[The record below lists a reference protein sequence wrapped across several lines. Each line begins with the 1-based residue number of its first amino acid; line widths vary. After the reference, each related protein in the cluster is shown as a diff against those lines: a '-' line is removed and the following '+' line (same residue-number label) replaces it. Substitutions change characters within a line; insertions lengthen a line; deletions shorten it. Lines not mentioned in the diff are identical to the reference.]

1 MKTFT
6 DKPLHQF
13 DQVKYDNIACNL
25 DKHLDQFNGGLD
37 SNNLPVES
45 IDATKLA
52 NPSVLSV
59 PSSVDVTKHSLRC
72 LHNLTTSAEDLIHWS
87 KAN

>member
-45 IDATKLA
+45 IESFSALG
-52 NPSVLSV
+52 PVLG
-59 PSSVDVTKHSLRC
+59 RC
-72 LHNLTTSAEDLIHWS
+72 H
-87 KAN
+87 